1 MLARVIEIDNLNGS
15 RKVQSDKIPNSFG
28 AVAQHDPLEGPAPA
42 PPPSFRTDSSAKLFC
57 ALDRPGVRRGIRIA
71 GAADLRRSR
80 HRRPCP
86 GTNREPMDGHRLR
99 GVRPR
104 PDRRP
109 SSSNPGTPCGFV
121 APQVPQSR
129 AALNFRYVVA
139 RSLRSSLPRL
149 VRARKSCRASRRFRR
164 EGSGENAHRQ
174 SGSDPRDRRP
184 AQIPHHLK

>member
-42 PPPSFRTDSSAKLFC
+42 PPPSFRTDFVGQTLLCPRSPRCTSWNP
-57 ALDRPGVRRGIRIA
+57 DRGV
-71 GAADLRRSR
+71 ADLRCSR

-109 SSSNPGTPCGFV
+109 RSSNPGTPCGFV

-164 EGSGENAHRQ
+164 EGC
-174 SGSDPRDRRP
+174 
-184 AQIPHHLK
+184 